1 MSLRALRTLVRQLQG
16 YIRWDAGSPESVV
29 DAPRGAIYIRTD
41 GTAGTLLY
49 VKDSDLGTLTG
60 WTAFA

>member
-1 MSLRALRTLVRQLQG
+1 MTDPFVRQLQAYNPVG
-16 YIRWDAGSPESVV
+16 EGDPNGTV
-29 DAPRGAIYIRTD
+29 DGPRSAVYHRTD
-41 GTAGTLLY
+41 GSAGTLLY